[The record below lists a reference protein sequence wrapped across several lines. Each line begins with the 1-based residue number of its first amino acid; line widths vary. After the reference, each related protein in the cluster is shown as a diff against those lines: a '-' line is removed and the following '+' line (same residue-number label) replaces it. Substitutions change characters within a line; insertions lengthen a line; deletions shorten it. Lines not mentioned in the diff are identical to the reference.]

1 MPTASRSRA
10 AAPAVSPEAW
20 IAAFGLIGTLGGAAL
35 GLLGGIWIER
45 VKISDAKA
53 ARDQARQERQ
63 GELQRATLIE
73 FQEVLGPYVRTLG
86 KINLEN
92 RRLQAEGTLTAPA
105 RLLPEGLSEAAFEES
120 RRLRQLALRIRDD
133 DLRECWEK
141 FFRAAA
147 DIEIPQIKTP
157 QERFNTAVLRQH
169 ELEDRLGEVLRP
181 LL

>member
-1 MPTASRSRA
+1 MSSE
-10 AAPAVSPEAW
+10 VW
-20 IAAFGLIGTLGGAAL
+20 IAAIGVLGTIIAGLA
-35 GLLGGIWIER
+35 GIMAGVWVER

-53 ARDQARQERQ
+53 AREQARQERQ
-63 GELQRATLIE
+63 NELQRATLIE

-86 KINLEN
+86 KIHLEN
-92 RRLQAEGTLTAPA
+92 RRRQADETLTTPAP
-105 RLLPEGLSEAAFEES
+105 LLPEGLSEAAFEES

-133 DLRECWEK
+133 DLRQCWDR
-141 FFRAAA
+141 FFRAAG
-147 DIEIPQIKTP
+147 DIEIPQAMSP